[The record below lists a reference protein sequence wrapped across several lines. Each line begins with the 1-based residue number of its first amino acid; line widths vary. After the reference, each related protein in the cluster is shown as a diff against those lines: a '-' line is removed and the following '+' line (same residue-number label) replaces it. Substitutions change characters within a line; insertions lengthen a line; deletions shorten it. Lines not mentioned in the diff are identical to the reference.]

1 MKESKD
7 TINQPFEES
16 AVGLSSA
23 AETQKTQDVV
33 NHPPHYNQ
41 GGIECIDYIEQQL
54 GHAGFTAY
62 LEGNVIKYMHR
73 WRYKNGQNSKQDLEK
88 ARWYLNKLI
97 NLI

>member
-1 MKESKD
+1 MLEENYKNLSNPLTTQVGGDHYKGCG
-7 TINQPFEES
+7 IQPVE
-16 AVGLSSA
+16 
-23 AETQKTQDVV
+23 
-33 NHPPHYNQ
+33 
-41 GGIECIDYIEQQL
+41 YI
-54 GHAGFTAY
+54 HANNLDY